1 MKITIDEIKNK
12 MNRKY
17 FDKICYYIGTFLD
30 EKNIDSFDQVEF
42 VKMNDYFDSE
52 DKPNNTNCC
61 YKTTHPT
68 KTMLKK
74 NPDIYRVNHYIVIK

>member
-30 EKNIDSFDQVEF
+30 EKDIDSFDQVEF
-42 VKMNDYFDSE
+42 VKMNDYFDSA
-52 DKPNNTNCC
+52 DKPNKVNCC

-68 KTMLKK
+68 KTMLKE
-74 NPDIYRVNHYIVIK
+74 NPAIYRVNHYIVIK